1 MLSSFVK
8 LAMENSSVV
17 FCNLQMVSRN
27 RQHLITWLHSLRSSV
42 VDIAIWDKSHGAP
55 AMQPGVMSCVFEF
68 IFILA
73 SGNPTRMI
81 PGANWRGT
89 IGNVARV
96 NREHN
101 QFAEIHRAIYPVA
114 LPAWGFEVVNNAM
127 TVYEPFCGTGTTLI
141 AAEQCGRT
149 CYGMELSP
157 QYCDVI
163 VNRWEALT
171 GQKATLQAADQS
183 AIDLQRNTQRKRT

>member
-1 MLSSFVK
+1 
-8 LAMENSSVV
+8 
-17 FCNLQMVSRN
+17 
-27 RQHLITWLHSLRSSV
+27 
-42 VDIAIWDKSHGAP
+42 
-55 AMQPGVMSCVFEF
+55 
-68 IFILA
+68 
-73 SGNPTRMI
+73 
-81 PGANWRGT
+81 
-89 IGNVARV
+89 
-96 NREHN
+96 
-101 QFAEIHRAIYPVA
+101 
-114 LPAWGFEVVNNAM
+114 M